1 MRCVVTDALFP
12 PLSLSLSLS
21 LSPCHKRVFYSS
33 WCLFT
38 TTPHP
43 HNIPVPFTHSNL
55 RAATH
60 ILDTQLSVIG
70 CHIIS
75 SIGICIG
82 SFGGCRDV
90 WPEGMSHQLN
100 IDYVQL

>member
-1 MRCVVTDALFP
+1 MILQYRKYTQPF
-12 PLSLSLSLS
+12 
-21 LSPCHKRVFYSS
+21 K
-33 WCLFT
+33 CLFVT
-38 TTPHP
+38 L
-43 HNIPVPFTHSNL
+43 NMELIYM
-55 RAATH
+55 
-60 ILDTQLSVIG
+60 
-70 CHIIS
+70 S